1 MGQHIHCAAGELIVR
16 QRTGVSGIQHGKLGS
31 DDVRLGAAPFQ
42 VAVFLRNH
50 AAVGAFAASGGNGQ
64 HRADRQRALNF
75 GLAGEEIPEIA
86 VVGDAHADG
95 FGGVDDAAAA
105 NGQQEVH
112 ALFPGKGNPFIHLAT
127 AGIGLHAP
135 QLAPGNPRFFQGR
148 GGSIV
153 SAVF

>member
-1 MGQHIHCAAGELIVR
+1 MGHHVHGAAGGLIGG
-16 QRTGVSGIQHGKLGS
+16 QGAGEPGVQHGEFGPYE
-31 DDVRLGAAPFQ
+31 VRLGAAPFQ

-50 AAVGAFAASGGNGQ
+50 AAVGAFAASGGNSQ